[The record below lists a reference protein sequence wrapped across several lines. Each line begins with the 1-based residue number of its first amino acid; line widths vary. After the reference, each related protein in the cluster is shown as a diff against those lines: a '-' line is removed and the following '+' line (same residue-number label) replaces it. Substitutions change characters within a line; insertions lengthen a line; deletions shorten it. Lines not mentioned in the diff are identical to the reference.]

1 MTDQWNYRSGVHD
14 APTPDAGPDS
24 NGRAPG
30 WDGDRWR
37 RPRRS
42 AGDRK
47 IAGVAGGLGRAFGI
61 DPILIRV
68 IFVVLTVFGGFG
80 GLLYV
85 LGWLLLPADGD
96 EVSAAEALL
105 GRGRSSVPPPLAVGL
120 GIIAVISA
128 FSIFSWGLR
137 FLPLAIGGLI
147 VVTVLRKRGHGHLKP
162 GQYDWHGKDWDRS
175 GGGMNS
181 DWASRTDDRVRAF
194 TEQAQRWGDQMGQR
208 WGDQAQRWGDQAQQ
222 WGDQVGRRSGGRGCS
237 SRSGWNHRGH
247 DRSSGAQQ
255 PAGPSPFPEPPF
267 WEQPAPGTPKPG
279 ASPVDLTK
287 DRVDPTK
294 DGVDLTKGGV
304 DRSKGSVDPTANDA
318 AATGWPGP
326 DGRPVTTPPAWDPL
340 GAAPFA
346 WDLPDPAP
354 LPDPGARP
362 QRRTVLPQ
370 VTLGTTLLVGAA
382 LTAGVFAGWWALT
395 WAQVS
400 GLTLAVLAVG
410 LLFSALRGGGRSLI
424 GGGVFLSLVTLA
436 LAVTGLSGTSAYGST
451 DVRPTSLAELQDSY
465 RANAG
470 ELGLDLRSLT
480 IPRGTTRTVDV
491 DLKAGHALVQVPAG
505 MTVHAV
511 CSADVGHTECLGGT
525 SDGVRKEST
534 GTATGSTDSGT
545 LQVNVHLRAGFAEV
559 VSGD

>member
-1 MTDQWNYRSGVHD
+1 MTDQWNSRSAAHD
-14 APTPDAGPDS
+14 APAPDAGPDS
-24 NGRAPG
+24 GGRAPG

-42 AGDRK
+42 TGDRK

-68 IFVVLTVFGGFG
+68 VFVVLTVFGGFG

-105 GRGRSSVPPPLAVGL
+105 GRGRSSVPPLLAVGL
-120 GIIAVISA
+120 GVIAVISA

-147 VVTVLRKRGHGHLKP
+147 VITVLRKRGHGHLRP
-162 GQYDWHGKDWDRS
+162 GQYDWHGRDWDRS
-175 GGGMNS
+175 ASGTS
-181 DWASRTDDRVRAF
+181 DWARRTDDRVRAF
-194 TEQAQRWGDQMGQR
+194 TQQAQRWGEQAQRWGDE
-208 WGDQAQRWGDQAQQ
+208 
-222 WGDQVGRRSGGRGCS
+222 VGRRAGGGSRGCS
-237 SRSGWNHRGH
+237 SRNNWHQRGWNHRG
-247 DRSSGAQQ
+247 SGHPAPSPQ
-255 PAGPSPFPEPPF
+255 PAAPSPFPEPPF
-267 WEQPAPGTPKPG
+267 WEQSAAGPRDRAAG

-287 DRVDPTK
+287 QTDPTQQASAQP
-294 DGVDLTKGGV
+294 DGA
-304 DRSKGSVDPTANDA
+304 TAP
-318 AATGWPGP
+318 GWPGP
-326 DGRPVTTPPAWDPL
+326 DGRTVTTPPAWDPL

-354 LPDPGARP
+354 LPDPAARP

-451 DVRPTSLAELQDSY
+451 DLRPTSLEELQDSY

-480 IPRGTTRTVDV
+480 IPRGTTKTVDV

-505 MTVHAV
+505 MTVNAV

-525 SDGVRKEST
+525 SDGVRKQST
-534 GTATGSTDSGT
+534 GAATGSTDSGT
-545 LQVNVHLRAGFAEV
+545 LQLTVHLRAGFAEV
-559 VSGD
+559 VRGG